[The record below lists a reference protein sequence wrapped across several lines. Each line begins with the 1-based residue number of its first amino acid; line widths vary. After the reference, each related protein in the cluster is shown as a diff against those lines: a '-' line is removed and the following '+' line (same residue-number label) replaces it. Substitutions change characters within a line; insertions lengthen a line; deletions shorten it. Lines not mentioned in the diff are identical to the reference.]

1 MLNPSPP
8 AFKLVIKKDVEWMQE
23 DYYYP
28 HSLIQD
34 VLWGGLYHF
43 GEPILKQWPVSK
55 IRERAVKKAIEII
68 HWEDENSRYLTPGCV
83 EKVSPCL

>member
-1 MLNPSPP
+1 
-8 AFKLVIKKDVEWMQE
+8 MQE

-43 GEPILKQWPVSK
+43 GELILKHWPVSK
-55 IRERAVKKAIEII
+55 IRDRAVKKAIDII
-68 HWEDENSRYLTPGCV
+68 HWEDENSRYITPGCV
-83 EKVSPCL
+83 EKVSERVREEAEYIRKNVGMHWVN

>member
-1 MLNPSPP
+1 
-8 AFKLVIKKDVEWMQE
+8 MQE

-43 GEPILKQWPVSK
+43 GEPILKHWPVSK
-55 IRERAVKKAIEII
+55 IRERAVKKAIDII
-68 HWEDENSRYLTPGCV
+68 HWEDENSRYITPGCV
-83 EKVSPCL
+83 EKVSESVREEAEYIRKNVGMHWVN